1 MLKKIKKNISIV
13 YMRSRMFTDEDCE
26 EIGTAVGMLTIK
38 LFKFLCEM
46 VQELK
51 RLTGLFNSN
60 KDTKQS

>member
-1 MLKKIKKNISIV
+1 ML
-13 YMRSRMFTDEDCE
+13 TEEDCE

-46 VQELK
+46 IQEFK
-51 RLTGLFNSN
+51 KLTGFFNSN

>member
-1 MLKKIKKNISIV
+1 ML
-13 YMRSRMFTDEDCE
+13 TDEDCE

>member
-1 MLKKIKKNISIV
+1 ML
-13 YMRSRMFTDEDCE
+13 TDEDCE

-51 RLTGLFNSN
+51 RLTGLFNSDEDP
-60 KDTKQS
+60 KKS